1 MNLIKLEGVCK
12 RFGEK
17 NLFNNLSMEIEQG
30 EFVSIM
36 GESGAGKT
44 TLLNIIGMLEPPDV
58 YKRQTMSIIKLIRR
72 ARKLN
77 AYKK

>member
-44 TLLNIIGMLEPPDV
+44 TLLNIIAGSRVQAFRPVPQ
-58 YKRQTMSIIKLIRR
+58 RCSGGITFLILCRTT
-72 ARKLN
+72 A
-77 AYKK
+77 